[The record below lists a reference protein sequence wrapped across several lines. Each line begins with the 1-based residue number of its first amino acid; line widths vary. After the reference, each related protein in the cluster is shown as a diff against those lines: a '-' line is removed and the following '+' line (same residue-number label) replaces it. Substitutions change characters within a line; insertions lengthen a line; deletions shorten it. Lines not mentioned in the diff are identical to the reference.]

1 MTAAERLPWFYRCGS
16 RCSRGRCEHEMHVA
30 DLTQTMTTHGL
41 SDWELEAHAEL
52 FYGPEVTDLRPGV
65 RLTMTSTAFEDWAAD
80 VVLTHDEVT
89 RLCRMLEAVKI
100 DVGVW
105 AAAASGDGR

>member
-1 MTAAERLPWFYRCGS
+1 MSGLPWFYGCGS
-16 RCSRGRCEHEMHVA
+16 RCKAGSCENEMHVA

-41 SDWELEAHAEL
+41 SDWELEVHAEL
-52 FYGPEVTDLRPGV
+52 FYGPVEPPARPGV

-89 RLCRMLEAVKI
+89 RLCRMLESAKV
-100 DVGVW
+100 DVDEW
-105 AAAASGDGR
+105 AAAAPAVSS